1 MPSEVRARPPADATL
16 GSASLLVMEALGV
29 HAGARSRLKRLF
41 VGDMRGFAR
50 YEINLAFM
58 KIIRASTRSRV
69 MVVVMHVYRVFE

>member
-58 KIIRASTRSRV
+58 KIIRASTRSKKWWYI
-69 MVVVMHVYRVFE
+69 YRVFD